1 MLPNSFIL
9 LEMRLT
15 SRSNNGGELPI
26 EIERAPLEVLWAE
39 GSSRR
44 GPGSVQLRDQA
55 ASATSPTLIRLS
67 TNRTPGAFQAARS
80 ASSRS
85 NNE

>member
-1 MLPNSFIL
+1 MLPNSFIF
-9 LEMRLT
+9 LEMRLN
-15 SRSNNGGELPI
+15 SRSNNGGEL
-26 EIERAPLEVLWAE
+26 PLEVLWAE

-55 ASATSPTLIRLS
+55 ATATSPTLIRLS